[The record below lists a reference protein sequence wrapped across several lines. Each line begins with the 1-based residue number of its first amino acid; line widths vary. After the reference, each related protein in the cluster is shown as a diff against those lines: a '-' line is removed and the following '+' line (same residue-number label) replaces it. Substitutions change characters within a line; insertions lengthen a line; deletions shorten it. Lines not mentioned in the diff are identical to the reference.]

1 MCRIGAIKSKVP
13 VEPAKALYLML
24 PQQEGHDNSGYAM
37 VMQDLYGVFE
47 GHKDKPLL
55 SLACTPRG
63 VRMVDAYMAEQGF
76 EQVLEWLPDVDRRP
90 GLDIKAMPC
99 YVFRNYEYPEAYRG
113 RPQAEREE
121 LLLDTRLALRRMLEK
136 DGQGF
141 VYSFWP
147 DVLTLKEI
155 GDPRDIAAY
164 FRLWDE
170 EGPLRAKSI
179 VTQCRQNTNYDIVR
193 YAAHPF
199 FLQGYTLCANGENT
213 FYTKNTEYQ
222 KSLHRGYVGF
232 ESDSQNFLYTLHYV
246 LRELKWPL
254 KYCKHVIT
262 PLPFAEAER
271 RGDRKVLKGYND
283 LRTTHPKIAREWKKE
298 RNGDLKPTDAIAN
311 SNKRVWWKCEE
322 GHEWSG
328 LIANRARK
336 GKADPGCPYCS
347 GRKVLAGYNDLA
359 TTHPGIAAM
368 WHPRMNKRLKPTGVQ
383 AVSRKLAWWRGEC
396 GHVYQMS
403 VRDRVGAK
411 PGYCP
416 YCSGRKRPERPIR
429 LD

>member
-1 MCRIGAIKSKVP
+1 MRTIAARTESAGWRAVTKSRRAWRAIRMRMEEAMCRIGAIKSKVP

-193 YAAHPF
+193 MRRIRSSFRAIPCAPTGKTRSIRRIRSTRSRCTGDTSGSSRTRRIF
-199 FLQGYTLCANGENT
+199 STPCITCCAN
-213 FYTKNTEYQ
+213 
-222 KSLHRGYVGF
+222 
-232 ESDSQNFLYTLHYV
+232 
-246 LRELKWPL
+246 
-254 KYCKHVIT
+254 
-262 PLPFAEAER
+262 
-271 RGDRKVLKGYND
+271 
-283 LRTTHPKIAREWKKE
+283 
-298 RNGDLKPTDAIAN
+298 
-311 SNKRVWWKCEE
+311 
-322 GHEWSG
+322 
-328 LIANRARK
+328 
-336 GKADPGCPYCS
+336 
-347 GRKVLAGYNDLA
+347 
-359 TTHPGIAAM
+359 
-368 WHPRMNKRLKPTGVQ
+368 
-383 AVSRKLAWWRGEC
+383 
-396 GHVYQMS
+396 
-403 VRDRVGAK
+403 
-411 PGYCP
+411 
-416 YCSGRKRPERPIR
+416 
-429 LD
+429 

>member
-155 GDPRDIAAY
+155 GDRSSPTRNFLMRPASWGVSFYPDTQSLLSEQKATSTQYRRISATGNAAERDSIRPKASG
-164 FRLWDE
+164 R
-170 EGPLRAKSI
+170 EGPGKKTFSREASPPI
-179 VTQCRQNTNYDIVR
+179 
-193 YAAHPF
+193 PF
-199 FLQGYTLCANGENT
+199 FLTGNT
-213 FYTKNTEYQ
+213 MPA
-222 KSLHRGYVGF
+222 G
-232 ESDSQNFLYTLHYV
+232 
-246 LRELKWPL
+246 
-254 KYCKHVIT
+254 
-262 PLPFAEAER
+262 
-271 RGDRKVLKGYND
+271 
-283 LRTTHPKIAREWKKE
+283 RTASP
-298 RNGDLKPTDAIAN
+298 
-311 SNKRVWWKCEE
+311 
-322 GHEWSG
+322 
-328 LIANRARK
+328 
-336 GKADPGCPYCS
+336 
-347 GRKVLAGYNDLA
+347 
-359 TTHPGIAAM
+359 
-368 WHPRMNKRLKPTGVQ
+368 
-383 AVSRKLAWWRGEC
+383 
-396 GHVYQMS
+396 
-403 VRDRVGAK
+403 VR
-411 PGYCP
+411 
-416 YCSGRKRPERPIR
+416 
-429 LD
+429 

>member
-1 MCRIGAIKSKVP
+1 
-13 VEPAKALYLML
+13 
-24 PQQEGHDNSGYAM
+24 M

-113 RPQAEREE
+113 RTQAEREE

-254 KYCKHVIT
+254 KYFKHVIT

-283 LRTTHPKIAREWKKE
+283 LRTTHPKIAREWNKE
-298 RNGDLKPTDAIAN
+298 RNGDLKPTDVIAN
-311 SNKRVWWKCEE
+311 SNKRVWWKCRE

-328 LIANRARK
+328 LIVNRARK

-359 TTHPGIAAM
+359 TTHPDIAAM
-368 WHPRMNKRLKPTGVQ
+368 WHPRMNKRLKPAGVQ
-383 AVSRKLAWWRGEC
+383 AISRKLAWWRGEC
-396 GHVYQMS
+396 GHVYQMA

>member
-47 GHKDKPLL
+47 HHKDKPLL

-76 EQVLEWLPDVDRRP
+76 EQMMEWLPDVDRRP

-170 EGPLRAKSI
+170 DGPLRAKSI
-179 VTQCRQNTNYDIVR
+179 VTQ
-193 YAAHPF
+193 
-199 FLQGYTLCANGENT
+199 
-213 FYTKNTEYQ
+213 
-222 KSLHRGYVGF
+222 
-232 ESDSQNFLYTLHYV
+232 
-246 LRELKWPL
+246 
-254 KYCKHVIT
+254 
-262 PLPFAEAER
+262 
-271 RGDRKVLKGYND
+271 
-283 LRTTHPKIAREWKKE
+283 
-298 RNGDLKPTDAIAN
+298 
-311 SNKRVWWKCEE
+311 
-322 GHEWSG
+322 
-328 LIANRARK
+328 
-336 GKADPGCPYCS
+336 
-347 GRKVLAGYNDLA
+347 
-359 TTHPGIAAM
+359 
-368 WHPRMNKRLKPTGVQ
+368 
-383 AVSRKLAWWRGEC
+383 
-396 GHVYQMS
+396 
-403 VRDRVGAK
+403 
-411 PGYCP
+411 
-416 YCSGRKRPERPIR
+416 
-429 LD
+429 

>member
-76 EQVLEWLPDVDRRP
+76 EQMLEWLPDVDRRP

-170 EGPLRAKSI
+170 DGPLRAKSI

-222 KSLHRGYVGF
+222 KSLAEF
-232 ESDSQNFLYTLHYV
+232 SLHPALRAARTEVAPQV
-246 LRELKWPL
+246 LQARHYAAALCGSGTARRPQG
-254 KYCKHVIT
+254 
-262 PLPFAEAER
+262 AE
-271 RGDRKVLKGYND
+271 
-283 LRTTHPKIAREWKKE
+283 P
-298 RNGDLKPTDAIAN
+298 
-311 SNKRVWWKCEE
+311 
-322 GHEWSG
+322 
-328 LIANRARK
+328 
-336 GKADPGCPYCS
+336 
-347 GRKVLAGYNDLA
+347 
-359 TTHPGIAAM
+359 
-368 WHPRMNKRLKPTGVQ
+368 HPRIPRP
-383 AVSRKLAWWRGEC
+383 
-396 GHVYQMS
+396 
-403 VRDRVGAK
+403 
-411 PGYCP
+411 
-416 YCSGRKRPERPIR
+416 SGNQRPQHDHRRAP
-429 LD
+429 

>member
-76 EQVLEWLPDVDRRP
+76 EQMLEWLPDVDRRP

-121 LLLDTRLALRRMLEK
+121 LLLDTRLALRRMLER

-170 EGPLRAKSI
+170 DGPLRAKSI

-199 FLQGYTLCANGENT
+199 FLQGYTLCANGET
-213 FYTKNTEYQ
+213 RSIRRTRSTRSRCTGDTSGSSRTRRIFST
-222 KSLHRGYVGF
+222 
-232 ESDSQNFLYTLHYV
+232 
-246 LRELKWPL
+246 P
-254 KYCKHVIT
+254 CIT
-262 PLPFAEAER
+262 CC
-271 RGDRKVLKGYND
+271 
-283 LRTTHPKIAREWKKE
+283 
-298 RNGDLKPTDAIAN
+298 AN
-311 SNKRVWWKCEE
+311 
-322 GHEWSG
+322 
-328 LIANRARK
+328 
-336 GKADPGCPYCS
+336 
-347 GRKVLAGYNDLA
+347 
-359 TTHPGIAAM
+359 
-368 WHPRMNKRLKPTGVQ
+368 
-383 AVSRKLAWWRGEC
+383 
-396 GHVYQMS
+396 
-403 VRDRVGAK
+403 
-411 PGYCP
+411 
-416 YCSGRKRPERPIR
+416 
-429 LD
+429 

>member
-246 LRELKWPL
+246 LR
-254 KYCKHVIT
+254 
-262 PLPFAEAER
+262 LPP
-271 RGDRKVLKGYND
+271 NC
-283 LRTTHPKIAREWKKE
+283 WK
-298 RNGDLKPTDAIAN
+298 A
-311 SNKRVWWKCEE
+311 
-322 GHEWSG
+322 
-328 LIANRARK
+328 
-336 GKADPGCPYCS
+336 
-347 GRKVLAGYNDLA
+347 
-359 TTHPGIAAM
+359 
-368 WHPRMNKRLKPTGVQ
+368 
-383 AVSRKLAWWRGEC
+383 
-396 GHVYQMS
+396 
-403 VRDRVGAK
+403 
-411 PGYCP
+411 
-416 YCSGRKRPERPIR
+416 
-429 LD
+429 